1 MDRMLNIGIVGAAV
15 VVLVLVVFYGPL
27 VAPFIVAGA
36 AFAFMVIMMVAAGI
50 HAFDRWRQGHGWT
63 LRHTKTH

>member
-1 MDRMLNIGIVGAAV
+1 MDRMLSIGIVGAAF

-27 VAPFIVAGA
+27 VAAIIVAGA
-36 AFAFMVIMMVAAGI
+36 AFTLMVVMMMLAGI

-63 LRHTKTH
+63 LRQKTN